1 MIKVDEED
9 LGPSKSELKR
19 QMTQRQKLAEVL
31 SEISGEALNSI
42 PIEDRLRAEIAE
54 TKKIKT
60 FGAIKRHKQH
70 LGKLMRFL
78 DETEISAIQL
88 RLDAIQGLS
97 RAETAKMH
105 RFEAMRDK
113 LIADDS
119 ALTKL
124 IELYP
129 ALEIQTMRNL
139 IRSARKEKE
148 LKKPPKSYREIFRLL
163 KESSEAEPQNT

>member
-1 MIKVDEED
+1 
-9 LGPSKSELKR
+9 
-19 QMTQRQKLAEVL
+19 
-31 SEISGEALNSI
+31 
-42 PIEDRLRAEIAE
+42 
-54 TKKIKT
+54 
-60 FGAIKRHKQH
+60 
-70 LGKLMRFL
+70 MRFL
-78 DETEISAIQL
+78 DEADIAAIQL

-113 LIADDS
+113 LIADDG

-129 ALEIQTMRNL
+129 TLEIQKMRNL

-148 LKKPPKSYREIFRLL
+148 LNKPPKSYREIFRLL
-163 KESSEAEPQNT
+163 KESSEK